1 MLKLFKIIRGI
12 RHEGKNK
19 KIRSFRFKWYEFFL
33 IYGLIN
39 YYFFTAINSSLFSLQ
54 REMINCYSDNLEID
68 GTDFVPFFNFMSFSF
83 LTGLWII
90 VAIIIIMIS
99 IISLLIFRFIYFRSV
114 INQEEIN
121 KLLKYMKNTIILL
134 IMVNIAASTILFYIE
149 YHSFNYIIIHLL
161 GFLGVYVTI
170 PLFTYLLIYVKLKK
184 IHNIS

>member
-1 MLKLFKIIRGI
+1 MKEKT
-12 RHEGKNK
+12 K

-68 GTDFVPFFNFMSFSF
+68 GTDFAPFFNFMSFSF